1 MANQIKMAT
10 SASIIEL
17 YVRGWSQRRIARE
30 LGLDRGTVSRHI
42 RLHAETAVSKPANV
56 PAGDERDGDSKPA
69 IPPAG
74 AGEAATAKPAIPPA
88 GIRGRKS
95 QCRAYH
101 EAILAGVEAGLT
113 AQRIFQDLRAERGF
127 EGAYDAVKRYVRRL
141 SGGNAERIERMECAP
156 GEEAQVDFGLGAPVL
171 VDGKRRRTWV
181 LRVVLSHS
189 RKGYSEA
196 MFRQGTEE
204 FVRGLENAFRHFGG
218 VPKTL
223 VPDNLR
229 AAVAR
234 PDWFDPEL
242 TPKMAAFAR
251 HYGTVVLP
259 TRPRHPEHK
268 GKVERGVGYVK
279 GNALKGRVF
288 GSLAEENAYLRQWE
302 ERVADRRVH
311 GTTRQH
317 VGRSFEERE
326 RPALLPL
333 PPMPFPCF
341 EEGLRT
347 VHRDA
352 FVEVRQAYYRVP
364 EESVGRSGR
373 VGTAASRIYNRR
385 MEPVARTPGWS
396 PASSARR
403 AGPRGPGVTRTAEYW
418 RARARQVG
426 PWRVAGPADA
436 ALGDPRL
443 MGLCLGRAR
452 TRQLRRLPQALRAA
466 AMRLRH
472 LAACWRASRAR
483 PAHLLQTHP
492 IRDPPSTARCGR
504 ATAGVADRRACGLL
518 AALRRDRRQLLP
530 LREQGGQPEPT
541 GKNMN
546 ESLRKRLR
554 QLRLSG
560 LASAL
565 DVRLQEA
572 AGHNLSHLEFLELI
586 LQDEFNIRGQRKL
599 SRRKKWADF
608 RDARTLED
616 FDFSFNPSASAS
628 RSTIWLPA
636 SSSGRPATCCSSG
649 RPASARAISPRP
661 SATRPSRWASSCST
675 ARSSTWC
682 ANCGRTSRSLRT
694 SRLRAT
700 SSPTCSSSTTW
711 ASSSCRRDPAST
723 SSRSSCAATRTA
735 PPS

>member
-30 LGLDRGTVSRHI
+30 LGLDRETVSRHI
-42 RLHAETAVSKPANV
+42 RLHAETDVSKPANV
-56 PAGDERDGDSKPA
+56 PAGDERDGDS
-69 IPPAG
+69 
-74 AGEAATAKPAIPPA
+74 KPAIPPA

-196 MFRQGTEE
+196 VFRQGTEE
-204 FVRGLENAFRHFGG
+204 FVRGLENAFRYFGG

-223 VPDNLR
+223 VIDNLR
-229 AAVAR
+229 AAVTRA
-234 PDWFDPEL
+234 DWFEPEL

-251 HYGTVVLP
+251 HCGTVVLP

-279 GNALKGRVF
+279 GNGLKGRVF
-288 GSLAEENAYLRQWE
+288 GSLAEENAHLRQWE
-302 ERVADRRVH
+302 ERVADTRVH

-317 VGRSFEERE
+317 VGLSFEERE

-364 EESVGRSGR
+364 EEYVGREVWARWDGR
-373 VGTAASRIYNRR
+373 LVRIYNRR
-385 MEPVARTPGWS
+385 MEPVATHARLEPGRF
-396 PASSARR
+396 SAPEPGR
-403 AGPRGPGVTRTAEYW
+403 ADGPGVTRTAEYW

-426 PWRVAGPADA
+426 PWCGEWADRVHAERGAEA
-436 ALGDPRL
+436 IRAL
-443 MGLCLGRAR
+443 MGLWGLGRR
-452 TRQLRRLPQALRAA
+452 SGRAA
-466 AMRLRH
+466 LERACRLALEGGGEMRLRH
-472 LAACWRASRAR
+472 LRRLLEGR
-483 PAHLLQTHP
+483 PEPVQLSFFQTHP
-492 IRDPPSTARCGR
+492 LIRDPAEYG
-504 ATAGVADRRACGLL
+504 ALVA
-518 AALRRDRRQLLP
+518 AA
-530 LREQGGQPEPT
+530 
-541 GKNMN
+541 
-546 ESLRKRLR
+546 
-554 QLRLSG
+554 
-560 LASAL
+560 
-565 DVRLQEA
+565 
-572 AGHNLSHLEFLELI
+572 
-586 LQDEFNIRGQRKL
+586 
-599 SRRKKWADF
+599 
-608 RDARTLED
+608 
-616 FDFSFNPSASAS
+616 AS
-628 RSTIWLPA
+628 RPELPTA
-636 SSSGRPATCCSSG
+636 APAGFLRPCGATVDNSSSPADTG
-649 RPASARAISPRP
+649 
-661 SATRPSRWASSCST
+661 
-675 ARSSTWC
+675 
-682 ANCGRTSRSLRT
+682 ANQNQQERT
-694 SRLRAT
+694 
-700 SSPTCSSSTTW
+700 
-711 ASSSCRRDPAST
+711 
-723 SSRSSCAATRTA
+723 
-735 PPS
+735 

>member
-17 YVRGWSQRRIARE
+17 CVRGWSQRRIARE
-30 LGLDRGTVSRHI
+30 LGLDRETVSRHI
-42 RLHAETAVSKPANV
+42 RLHAAAE
-56 PAGDERDGDSKPA
+56 PA

-74 AGEAATAKPAIPPA
+74 IGGGADSKPAIPPA

-95 QCRAYH
+95 RCRAHH

-113 AQRIFQDLRAERGF
+113 AQRIFQDLRADCGF
-127 EGAYDAVKRYVRRL
+127 DGAYDAVKRYVRRL
-141 SGGNAERIERMECAP
+141 SGGNAERVERMECAP

-171 VDGKRRRTWV
+171 ADGKRRRTWV
-181 LRVVLSHS
+181 FRIVLSHS

-196 MFRQGTEE
+196 VFRQGTEE
-204 FVRGLENAFRHFGG
+204 FVRCLENAFRHFGG

-302 ERVADRRVH
+302 ERVADTRVH

-347 VHRDA
+347 VHRDG

-364 EESVGRSGR
+364 EEYVGREVWARWDGR
-373 VGTAASRIYNRR
+373 LVRIYNRR
-385 MEPVARTPGWS
+385 MEPVATHARLERGKFSAPDPG
-396 PASSARR
+396 R
-403 AGPRGPGVTRTAEYW
+403 ADGPGVTRTAEYW
-418 RARARQVG
+418 RVRARQVG
-426 PWRVAGPADA
+426 PWCGEWADRVHAERGAEA
-436 ALGDPRL
+436 IRAL
-443 MGLCLGRAR
+443 MGLWGLGKRSGRAALER
-452 TRQLRRLPQALRAA
+452 ACRQALERGDGL
-466 AMRLRH
+466 RLRH
-472 LAACWRASRAR
+472 LRRLLEGGPE
-483 PAHLLQTHP
+483 PAQLTFFQSHP
-492 IRDPPSTARCGR
+492 LIRDPSEYGAL
-504 ATAGVADRRACGLL
+504 VAAC
-518 AALRRDRRQLLP
+518 ASR
-530 LREQGGQPEPT
+530 PEPPAAAPA
-541 GKNMN
+541 GF
-546 ESLRKRLR
+546 LRP
-554 QLRLSG
+554 SG
-560 LASAL
+560 A
-565 DVRLQEA
+565 A
-572 AGHNLSHLEFLELI
+572 AG
-586 LQDEFNIRGQRKL
+586 D
-599 SRRKKWADF
+599 
-608 RDARTLED
+608 
-616 FDFSFNPSASAS
+616 
-628 RSTIWLPA
+628 
-636 SSSGRPATCCSSG
+636 SSSPANKG
-649 RPASARAISPRP
+649 AEHKQQEQA
-661 SATRPSRWASSCST
+661 
-675 ARSSTWC
+675 
-682 ANCGRTSRSLRT
+682 
-694 SRLRAT
+694 
-700 SSPTCSSSTTW
+700 
-711 ASSSCRRDPAST
+711 
-723 SSRSSCAATRTA
+723 
-735 PPS
+735 

>member
-1 MANQIKMAT
+1 MSNQIKMAT

-17 YVRGWSQRRIARE
+17 YERGWSQRRIARE
-30 LGLDRGTVSRHI
+30 LALDRETVSRHI
-42 RLHAETAVSKPANV
+42 RLNAAA
-56 PAGDERDGDSKPA
+56 ASKPA

-74 AGEAATAKPAIPPA
+74 TDGDAVAKPAIPPAGVEEAANPKPAIPPA

-95 QCRAYH
+95 QCRAHH

-113 AQRIFQDLRAERGF
+113 AQRIFQDLRVERGF

-141 SGGNAERIERMECAP
+141 SGGNAERVERMECAP

-171 VDGKRRRTWV
+171 IDGKRRRTWV

-302 ERVADRRVH
+302 ERVADTRVH

-317 VGRSFEERE
+317 VGRSFERE

-347 VHRDA
+347 VHRDG

-364 EESVGRSGR
+364 EEYVGREVWARWDGRLVRVYNRSMEPVATHARLEPGRFSAPGRSGR
-373 VGTAASRIYNRR
+373 GAASGRTGSTPSAAPRR
-385 MEPVARTPGWS
+385 SAPSWGS
-396 PASSARR
+396 GASASAR
-403 AGPRGPGVTRTAEYW
+403 AGPRWNAP
-418 RARARQVG
+418 
-426 PWRVAGPADA
+426 AGRPLSAGTSCA
-436 ALGDPRL
+436 CATCG
-443 MGLCLGRAR
+443 G
-452 TRQLRRLPQALRAA
+452 
-466 AMRLRH
+466 
-472 LAACWRASRAR
+472 CWRAGRS
-483 PAHLLQTHP
+483 
-492 IRDPPSTARCGR
+492 PSS
-504 ATAGVADRRACGLL
+504 
-518 AALRRDRRQLLP
+518 LP
-530 LREQGGQPEPT
+530 
-541 GKNMN
+541 
-546 ESLRKRLR
+546 
-554 QLRLSG
+554 
-560 LASAL
+560 
-565 DVRLQEA
+565 
-572 AGHNLSHLEFLELI
+572 
-586 LQDEFNIRGQRKL
+586 
-599 SRRKKWADF
+599 
-608 RDARTLED
+608 
-616 FDFSFNPSASAS
+616 
-628 RSTIWLPA
+628 
-636 SSSGRPATCCSSG
+636 
-649 RPASARAISPRP
+649 
-661 SATRPSRWASSCST
+661 
-675 ARSSTWC
+675 SST
-682 ANCGRTSRSLRT
+682 
-694 SRLRAT
+694 
-700 SSPTCSSSTTW
+700 PTL
-711 ASSSCRRDPAST
+711 
-723 SSRSSCAATRTA
+723 
-735 PPS
+735 

>member
-30 LGLDRGTVSRHI
+30 LGLDRETVSRHI

-229 AAVAR
+229 AALAR

-288 GSLAEENAYLRQWE
+288 GSLAEENACLRQWE

-364 EESVGRSGR
+364 EEYVGREVWARWDGR
-373 VGTAASRIYNRR
+373 LVRIYNRR
-385 MEPVARTPGWS
+385 MEPVATHARLEPGKF
-396 PASSARR
+396 SAPEPGR
-403 AGPRGPGVTRTAEYW
+403 ADGPGVTRTAEYW

-426 PWRVAGPADA
+426 PWCGEWAGRVHAERGAEA
-436 ALGDPRL
+436 IRAL
-443 MGLCLGRAR
+443 MGLWGLGRRAGR
-452 TRQLRRLPQALRAA
+452 AALERACRQALEGGGE
-466 AMRLRH
+466 MRLRH
-472 LAACWRASRAR
+472 LRR
-483 PAHLLQTHP
+483 LLEGKPEPVQLTFFQTHP
-492 IRDPPSTARCGR
+492 LIRDPAEYG
-504 ATAGVADRRACGLL
+504 ALVA
-518 AALRRDRRQLLP
+518 
-530 LREQGGQPEPT
+530 
-541 GKNMN
+541 
-546 ESLRKRLR
+546 
-554 QLRLSG
+554 
-560 LASAL
+560 
-565 DVRLQEA
+565 
-572 AGHNLSHLEFLELI
+572 
-586 LQDEFNIRGQRKL
+586 
-599 SRRKKWADF
+599 
-608 RDARTLED
+608 
-616 FDFSFNPSASAS
+616 ASAS
-628 RSTIWLPA
+628 RPELPTA
-636 SSSGRPATCCSSG
+636 APAGFS
-649 RPASARAISPRP
+649 RP
-661 SATRPSRWASSCST
+661 SGATADNSFPS
-675 ARSSTWC
+675 
-682 ANCGRTSRSLRT
+682 ANRGGNPNQQERT
-694 SRLRAT
+694 
-700 SSPTCSSSTTW
+700 
-711 ASSSCRRDPAST
+711 
-723 SSRSSCAATRTA
+723 
-735 PPS
+735 